1 MKNEDDQYSLAG
13 MGESNDPEG
22 LLVPKKSRYKPRG
35 RTTGDYISTYG
46 DTGYAEFLMNVA
58 RIGREVRA
66 QGTTAEAM
74 ADGLMRYAHMC
85 EENGKP
91 MTYLAA
97 YMAMGIDRRIAYD
110 ILHDRKFKNDPKK
123 KAVVSDARMM
133 CAVTL
138 ESMMVSN
145 TVHPVTGIFW
155 QKVHEGFSEDAEA
168 NAMLSES
175 RDADS
180 DYAENLI
187 DKYTDLPD

>member
-1 MKNEDDQYSLAG
+1 MKYEDDQYSLAE
-13 MGESNDPEG
+13 MGETNDPEG

-46 DTGYAEFLMNVA
+46 DTGYAEFLMDVA
-58 RIGREVRA
+58 RIGREVR
-66 QGTTAEAM
+66 QNGTTAEAM
-74 ADGLMRYAHMC
+74 ADGLMRYAKMC
-85 EENGKP
+85 EADGKP
-91 MTYLAA
+91 MTYLTA
-97 YMAMGIDRRIAYD
+97 YMAMGIDRRTAYD

-123 KAVVSDARMM
+123 KAIVTEARMM
-133 CAVTL
+133 CAITL

-145 TVHPVTGIFW
+145 TVNPVTGIFW